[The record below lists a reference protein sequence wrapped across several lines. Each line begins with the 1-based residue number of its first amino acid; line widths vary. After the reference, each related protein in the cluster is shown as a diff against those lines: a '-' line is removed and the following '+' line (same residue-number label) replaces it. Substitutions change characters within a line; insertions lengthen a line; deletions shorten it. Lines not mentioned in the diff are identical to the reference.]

1 MKALWWSALWLLAA
15 GAWAAETPVQKM
27 DFAYGLPLDTAGGA
41 AIYRLAL
48 PGIVYAHLAGKDY
61 GDLRVFNAA
70 GEVVPHSL
78 RRPDEPEAATGE
90 PQPVPFFPYSL
101 VRPGE
106 SGPARVQVTINDQGT
121 VVSSS
126 TSAVID
132 AAERISAYLIDVSAL
147 QQAPSS
153 LVFDWESPQDS
164 FVAHVGIEGSD
175 DLDRWHPLV
184 SQASLVRL
192 VFAGRELGRNEIDL
206 PGRAYKYL
214 KISWPTAT
222 AGVRLTGVKVR
233 VTQQAGPVARHW
245 VELTGAAVDNE
256 RNAFDYRI
264 QGRLPVDRAELRLPE
279 QNSLIDVKLSSRDGE
294 TAPWRLRHSGS
305 FYRLQVDGAALAS
318 EPARFGQ
325 VNDTRWRLEAVSDLS
340 GLGAAVPVLRLGYAQ
355 HDLYF
360 LARGEP
366 PFVLAFGAY
375 QAPEQRGEID
385 ALLARL
391 DDRTSET
398 FIAEAGAGDMM
409 TLGGM
414 ARLQAPSAP
423 FPWQRIALWAVLV
436 TGVLVLGILAWRLGR
451 QMRQS

>member
-1 MKALWWSALWLLAA
+1 M
-15 GAWAAETPVQKM
+15 
-27 DFAYGLPLDTAGGA
+27 
-41 AIYRLAL
+41 
-48 PGIVYAHLAGKDY
+48 
-61 GDLRVFNAA
+61 
-70 GEVVPHSL
+70 
-78 RRPDEPEAATGE
+78 
-90 PQPVPFFPYSL
+90 
-101 VRPGE
+101 
-106 SGPARVQVTINDQGT
+106 
-121 VVSSS
+121 
-126 TSAVID
+126 
-132 AAERISAYLIDVSAL
+132 
-147 QQAPSS
+147 
-153 LVFDWESPQDS
+153 
-164 FVAHVGIEGSD
+164 
-175 DLDRWHPLV
+175 
-184 SQASLVRL
+184 
-192 VFAGRELGRNEIDL
+192 FAGRELGRNEIDL

-245 VELTGAAVDNE
+245 VELTGAAVENE

-318 EPARFGQ
+318 EPARFA
-325 VNDTRWRLEAVSDLS
+325 VVSDTRWRLEAVSDLS

-414 ARLQAPSAP
+414 ARLQAPPAP

-436 TGVLVLGILAWRLGR
+436 TGVMVLGILAWRLGR